1 MPRTAAMRH
10 GGHMAIEKISTAGLA
25 AALAGALLAAC
36 APKPAAETA
45 APAAAP
51 SPLKPVASVID
62 LMAGQIDPAAD
73 FLWESV
79 STVSTTKGI
88 EEHHPKTDAE
98 WAEVRL
104 KALQLIEASNLL
116 MMEGRLVAHPGQKL
130 SEPGGAGDFTPEQA
144 QSAVAADRATFVAY
158 AEALRGSAELMLN
171 AIEKRDTEAMLAEGG
186 AMDEACEAC
195 HRKFWYPNSPLP
207 PGA

>member
-1 MPRTAAMRH
+1 MKRQILSASLVAVV
-10 GGHMAIEKISTAGLA
+10 S
-25 AALAGALLAAC
+25 ALVAC
-36 APKPAAETA
+36 APKPATEAA

-62 LMAGQIDPAAD
+62 LMASQVDPSAD

-79 STVSTTKGI
+79 ATVSTTKGI
-88 EEHHPKTDAE
+88 EEKHPRTEAE
-98 WAEVRL
+98 WTEVRH
-104 KALQLIEASNLL
+104 KALQLIEACNLL
-116 MMEGRLVAHPGQKL
+116 MLDGRKVAHPGQKL
-130 SEPGGAGDFTPEQA
+130 SEPGGQGDFTPEQA
-144 QSAVAADRATFVAY
+144 EAAVAADRASFVAY
-158 AEALRGSAELMLN
+158 AEALRGAAEMMLQ
-171 AIEKRDTEAMLAEGG
+171 AIEKRDLDAMLENGG

>member
-1 MPRTAAMRH
+1 
-10 GGHMAIEKISTAGLA
+10 MASKQTSMAGIA
-25 AALAGALLAAC
+25 GVLAGVLLAAC
-36 APKPAAETA
+36 APKPAAEV
-45 APAAAP
+45 PAATP

-79 STVSTTKGI
+79 ATVSTTKGI
-88 EEHHPKTDAE
+88 EEKHPKTDAE
-98 WAEVRL
+98 WAEVRF
-104 KALQLIEASNLL
+104 KALQLIEAMNLML
-116 MMEGRLVAHPGQKL
+116 MDGRLVAHPGQKL
-130 SEPGGAGDFTPEQA
+130 SEPGGEGDFTPEQS
-144 QSAVAADRATFVAY
+144 QEAVSKDHATFVAFT
-158 AEALRGSAELMLN
+158 EAMRSAAELMLQ
-171 AIEKRDTEAMLAEGG
+171 AIEKRDTEAMLETGG